1 MNKII
6 FRFLVA
12 VATVAAVGFAATGCG
27 TVRTGSGNITITDIP
42 DEFNGVWAS
51 AVCEDEDDEYVLLW
65 AQSFNMRNGHTT
77 FSQIADGE
85 VSMSIWPADKSNGWN
100 GNGTLQLA
108 FHIVPVSRYRGGP
121 WPEVLKT
128 IVFDAVE
135 FENGNATISFG
146 DGEKQEFHWLL
157 ELE

>member
-1 MNKII
+1 MKKIV
-6 FRFLVA
+6 FRFLVT

-27 TVRTGSGNITITDIP
+27 TVRTGSGGITITDIP
-42 DEFNGVWAS
+42 EEFNGMWAS
-51 AVCEDEDDEYVLLW
+51 ADCEDEDDGYVLFW

-77 FSQIADGE
+77 FSQIAGGE
-85 VSMSIWPADKSNGWN
+85 VLISIWPADTAGGWN
-100 GNGTLQLA
+100 GNGTLQLT
-108 FHIVPVSRYRGGP
+108 FRIVPVSRYRGGP
-121 WPEVLKT
+121 WPEVLET

-135 FENGNATISFG
+135 FENGNATISFS